1 MDEENIHSYLH
12 GACSGDDDD
21 DDESRRTRLGAGS
34 ESIVLSDS
42 ALRLS
47 ILAEMLGKKH
57 WVLGIGSR
65 ESNDSSRRG
74 LLASP
79 AW

>member
-1 MDEENIHSYLH
+1 MDEKNIHSYLH
-12 GACSGDDDD
+12 GTCSGDD

-74 LLASP
+74 LLASL